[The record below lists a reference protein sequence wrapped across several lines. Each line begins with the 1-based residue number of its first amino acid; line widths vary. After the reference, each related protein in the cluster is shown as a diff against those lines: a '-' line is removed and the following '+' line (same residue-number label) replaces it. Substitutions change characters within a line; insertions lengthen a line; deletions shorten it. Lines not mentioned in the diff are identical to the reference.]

1 MAKTDK
7 VIKYTIIPR
16 NEDENY
22 DKNFRLSLKE
32 FAKALESKSLVAP
45 LIIYNSEL
53 DIPMDMEEE
62 LEEYCIY
69 SSEDNLLDTIKNQ
82 ENTDVFRCLIIHGF
96 DITLD
101 EVRDVYC
108 SISRKNEADICIN
121 VIQDSEIGENLTF
134 YLRNDLDKYSD
145 EEWQEDKKQIEDDM
159 QEYID
164 EYLAYDELSEEDMM
178 DLLPFLLSGDM
189 DKFDELIKEKKEKEK
204 EKVPEKKTDDK
215 IIHIPLPM
223 NFNKDLEKL
232 EEEKEESMSNAITCS
247 YEYDSLIAIS
257 KVDEDFYIIEDDD
270 YEIAL
275 TLDQMMFL
283 MESFNRI
290 KDKPVKK

>member
-16 NEDENY
+16 NEEENY

-69 SSEDNLLDTIKNQ
+69 SSEDNLLDTIRNQ

-96 DITLD
+96 DISLD

-108 SISRKNEADICIN
+108 SISRKNEADVCIN

-204 EKVPEKKTDDK
+204 VPEKKTETDDK

-232 EEEKEESMSNAITCS
+232 EEEESTSNAITCS

>member
-16 NEDENY
+16 NEEENY

-69 SSEDNLLDTIKNQ
+69 SSEDNLLDTIRNQ

-96 DITLD
+96 DISLD

-108 SISRKNEADICIN
+108 SISRKNEADVCIN

-204 EKVPEKKTDDK
+204 VPEKKTETDDK

-232 EEEKEESMSNAITCS
+232 EEEEESTSNAITCS

>member
-1 MAKTDK
+1 MANKTDK

-16 NEDENY
+16 NEDDNY

-69 SSEDNLLDTIKNQ
+69 SSEENLLDTIKNQ
-82 ENTDVFRCLIIHGF
+82 ENTDIFRCLIIHGF

-121 VIQDSEIGENLTF
+121 VIQDSELGENLTF

-145 EEWQEDKKQIEDDM
+145 EEWEEDKKQIEDDM

-164 EYLAYDELSEEDMM
+164 EYLAYDDLSEEDMM
-178 DLLPFLLSGDM
+178 DLLPFLLTGDM
-189 DKFDELIKEKKEKEK
+189 DKFDELMKEKKKEQPK
-204 EKVPEKKTDDK
+204 EVKETKDNL
-215 IIHIPLPM
+215 IHIPLPM
-223 NFNKDLEKL
+223 NFNKDIEEL
-232 EEEKEESMSNAITCS
+232 EEESTSNAITCS

-257 KVDEDFYIIEDDD
+257 KVEEDFYIIEDDD

>member
-1 MAKTDK
+1 MANKTDK

-16 NEDENY
+16 NEDDNY

-69 SSEDNLLDTIKNQ
+69 SSEENLLDTIRNQ

-121 VIQDSEIGENLTF
+121 VIQDSELGENLTF

-145 EEWQEDKKQIEDDM
+145 EEWEEDKKQIEDDM

-164 EYLAYDELSEEDMM
+164 EYLAYDDLSEEDMM
-178 DLLPFLLSGDM
+178 DLLPFLLTGDM
-189 DKFDELIKEKKEKEK
+189 DKFDELMKEKKKEQPK
-204 EKVPEKKTDDK
+204 EVKETKDNL
-215 IIHIPLPM
+215 IHIPLPM
-223 NFNKDLEKL
+223 NFNKDIEEL
-232 EEEKEESMSNAITCS
+232 EEESTSNAITCS

-257 KVDEDFYIIEDDD
+257 KVEEDFYIIEDDD

>member
-16 NEDENY
+16 NEEENY

-69 SSEDNLLDTIKNQ
+69 SSEDNLLDTIRNQ

-96 DITLD
+96 DISLD

-204 EKVPEKKTDDK
+204 VPEKKTETDDK

-232 EEEKEESMSNAITCS
+232 EEEEESTSNAITCS

>member
-16 NEDENY
+16 NEEENY

-69 SSEDNLLDTIKNQ
+69 SSEDNLLDTIRNQ

-96 DITLD
+96 DISLD

-204 EKVPEKKTDDK
+204 VPEKKTETDDK

-232 EEEKEESMSNAITCS
+232 EEEESTSNAITCS

>member
-1 MAKTDK
+1 MAKNDK

-16 NEDENY
+16 NEDDNY

-69 SSEDNLLDTIKNQ
+69 SSEENLLDTIRNQ
-82 ENTDVFRCLIIHGF
+82 ENTDIFRCLIIHGF

-121 VIQDSEIGENLTF
+121 VIQDSELGENLTF

-145 EEWQEDKKQIEDDM
+145 EEWEEDKKQIEDDM

-164 EYLAYDELSEEDMM
+164 EYLAYDDLSEEDMM
-178 DLLPFLLSGDM
+178 DLLPFLLTGDM
-189 DKFDELIKEKKEKEK
+189 DKFDELMKEKKKEQPK
-204 EKVPEKKTDDK
+204 EVKETKDNL
-215 IIHIPLPM
+215 IHIPLPM
-223 NFNKDLEKL
+223 NFNKDIEEL
-232 EEEKEESMSNAITCS
+232 EEESTSNAITCS

-257 KVDEDFYIIEDDD
+257 KVEEDFYIIEDDD

>member
-1 MAKTDK
+1 MLKMAGKT
-7 VIKYTIIPR
+7 VHLGGNIGSPL
-16 NEDENY
+16 
-22 DKNFRLSLKE
+22 LS
-32 FAKALESKSLVAP
+32 ALPTMQPQDYAVL
-45 LIIYNSEL
+45 EL
-53 DIPMDMEEE
+53 
-62 LEEYCIY
+62 
-69 SSEDNLLDTIKNQ
+69 SSFQLLDMPYSPHIAVITNLSP
-82 ENTDVFRCLIIHGF
+82 NHLDVHR
-96 DITLD
+96 
-101 EVRDVYC
+101 
-108 SISRKNEADICIN
+108 
-121 VIQDSEIGENLTF
+121 
-134 YLRNDLDKYSD
+134 
-145 EEWQEDKKQIEDDM
+145 DM

-204 EKVPEKKTDDK
+204 VPEKKTETDDK

-232 EEEKEESMSNAITCS
+232 EEEESTSNAITCS

>member
-1 MAKTDK
+1 MAKNDK

-16 NEDENY
+16 NEDDNY

-69 SSEDNLLDTIKNQ
+69 SSEENLLDTIRNQ

-121 VIQDSEIGENLTF
+121 VIQDSELGENLTF

-145 EEWQEDKKQIEDDM
+145 EEWEEDKKQIEDDM

-164 EYLAYDELSEEDMM
+164 EYLAYDDLSEEDMM
-178 DLLPFLLSGDM
+178 DLLPFLLTGDM
-189 DKFDELIKEKKEKEK
+189 DKFDELMKEKKKEQPK
-204 EKVPEKKTDDK
+204 EVKETKDNL
-215 IIHIPLPM
+215 IHIPLPM
-223 NFNKDLEKL
+223 NFNKDIEEL
-232 EEEKEESMSNAITCS
+232 EEESTSNAITCS

-257 KVDEDFYIIEDDD
+257 KVEEDFYIIEDDD

>member
-1 MAKTDK
+1 MANKTDK

-16 NEDENY
+16 NEDDNY

-69 SSEDNLLDTIKNQ
+69 SSEENLLDTIRNQ
-82 ENTDVFRCLIIHGF
+82 ENTDVFRCLIVHGF

-121 VIQDSEIGENLTF
+121 VIQDSELGENLTF

-145 EEWQEDKKQIEDDM
+145 EEWEEDKKQIEDDM

-164 EYLAYDELSEEDMM
+164 EYLAYDDLSEEDMM
-178 DLLPFLLSGDM
+178 DLLPFLLTGDM
-189 DKFDELIKEKKEKEK
+189 DKFDELMKEKKKEQPK
-204 EKVPEKKTDDK
+204 EVKETKDNL
-215 IIHIPLPM
+215 IHIPLPM
-223 NFNKDLEKL
+223 NFNKDIEEL
-232 EEEKEESMSNAITCS
+232 EEESTSNAITCS

-257 KVDEDFYIIEDDD
+257 KVEEDFYIIEDDD

>member
-16 NEDENY
+16 NEEENY

-69 SSEDNLLDTIKNQ
+69 SSEDNLLDTIRNQ

-96 DITLD
+96 DISLD

-108 SISRKNEADICIN
+108 SISRKNEADVCIN

-204 EKVPEKKTDDK
+204 VPEKKTETDDK

-232 EEEKEESMSNAITCS
+232 EEEEESTSNAITCS

-275 TLDQMMFL
+275 TLDQIMFL